1 MHVKYFMNRETY
13 RWKKRVDNNN
23 SLFVVP
29 RCELC
34 ELVGLYGLKN
44 IFGLGMVGLYSDG
57 GLTVQMFLFQSREI
71 RKQAYFKYL
80 GLRTTLHYRLLRC
93 ELNLND
99 ILYFP
104 YKKENLSHPKNT
116 IKQMSNII
124 NESFTYRSSK
134 EEKMS

>member
-1 MHVKYFMNRETY
+1 
-13 RWKKRVDNNN
+13 
-23 SLFVVP
+23 
-29 RCELC
+29 
-34 ELVGLYGLKN
+34 
-44 IFGLGMVGLYSDG
+44 MVELYSDG

-104 YKKENLSHPKNT
+104 YKNGNSSHPKKT
-116 IKQMSNII
+116 IKQMLNII
-124 NESFTYRSSK
+124 NLSFTYRTSK